1 METDARE
8 ERENK
13 MRYLMFLL
21 GLIFANVA
29 SAMDCEK
36 VPDCEE
42 LGYTKDNDPNCADDG
57 YMYCP
62 FDHDYKIC
70 VQYNCAKL
78 GFTESDKTSWC
89 NKLIKCKGNPRMT
102 LCQNLCEIGDV
113 YYADGSCGKVEN
125 YEASTSPKPVGVVY
139 WLKDNGAHGKVI
151 SLKNLTSD
159 NNTYQFD
166 PQNPYNNSYQF
177 LFYGLGNVEDRGH
190 VEGLQ
195 RYTLEMFKADAL
207 NRSSELFTGA
217 KNTDILVVTK
227 TKNERCL
234 SGQYQEGTKDYHQY
248 CIPNAALATRAFYPP
263 EVSADNKFVGQ
274 GKWYLPAIGE
284 LMDLYGYDFNQI
296 TGLTGTDG
304 VLGNIKEIV
313 NKTLESL
320 KAKGVDAEKFT
331 EQYHYWAS
339 NQTETW
345 FFKLSMVNGSRDE
358 GALNNYARASL
369 EF

>member
-1 METDARE
+1 M
-8 ERENK
+8 K
-13 MRYLMFLL
+13 YVLFLVMVL
-21 GLIFANVA
+21 FSGQAVA
-29 SAMDCEK
+29 INCAEA
-36 VPDCEE
+36 PDCAE
-42 LGYTKDNDPNCADDG
+42 LGYSNVDDPNCKEEG
-57 YMYCP
+57 YLICP
-62 FDHDYKIC
+62 FDSNYKKC
-70 VQYNCAKL
+70 VELNCQGL
-78 GFTESDKTSWC
+78 GYTNTEKSGWC
-89 NKLIKCKGNPRMT
+89 KNIAACPNNKNYTACIKAT
-102 LCQNLCEIGDV
+102 CEIGDV
-113 YYADGSCGKVEN
+113 YYSDGSCGLVEDYIPN
-125 YEASTSPKPVGVVY
+125 NQNKIPVGVVFY
-139 WLKDNGAHGKVI
+139 VTDNGYHGKVI

-166 PQNPYNNSYQF
+166 PQNPYNNSNQF
-177 LFYGLGNVEDRGH
+177 LVYGLRGEEDRGR
-190 VEGLQ
+190 VEGLR

-217 KNTDILVVTK
+217 KNTDILAK
-227 TKNERCL
+227 AISKNELCQ
-234 SGQYQEGTKDYHQY
+234 SQYQKGTKDYHQY
-248 CIPNAALATRAFYPP
+248 CIATAALATRAFYPP
-263 EVSADNKFVGQ
+263 EVSADNEFVGQ